1 MSLSINCPTTDQTIQ
16 PSLPVYTI
24 AESDLINNSLKLMDQ
39 LSADK
44 VKIKVLEEEN
54 LRLKENF
61 NLAYSTALDFKTQ
74 LQRNQ
79 ENAISPQLGQDA
91 IYQNFRSLVIS
102 SEREFQSFAD
112 RVDKEY
118 IQNLDVSLPRSY

>member
-24 AESDLINNSLKLMDQ
+24 AESDLINK
-39 LSADK
+39 
-44 VKIKVLEEEN
+44 
-54 LRLKENF
+54 
-61 NLAYSTALDFKTQ
+61 
-74 LQRNQ
+74 RNQ

>member
-61 NLAYSTALDFKTQ
+61 NLAYSTASDFKTQ
-74 LQRNQ
+74 LQRVQ
-79 ENAISPQLGQDA
+79 ESA
-91 IYQNFRSLVIS
+91 VIVKPVYEEYKS
-102 SEREFQSFAD
+102 TIITSERDFKNFAD

-118 IQNLDVSLPRSY
+118 TQNLDVSLPRSY

>member
-1 MSLSINCPTTDQTIQ
+1 MSLSINCPTSNQTVQ

-54 LRLKENF
+54 SRLKENF
-61 NLAYSTALDFKTQ
+61 TLAYSTASDFKTQ
-74 LQRNQ
+74 LQRVQ
-79 ENAISPQLGQDA
+79 ESA
-91 IYQNFRSLVIS
+91 VIVKPVYEEYKS
-102 SEREFQSFAD
+102 TIITSERDFKNFAD

-118 IQNLDVSLPRSY
+118 IENLSVSLPRSY

>member
-1 MSLSINCPTTDQTIQ
+1 MSLSINCPTTDQTVQ

-61 NLAYSTALDFKTQ
+61 NLAYSTASDFKTQ

>member
-24 AESDLINNSLKLMDQ
+24 AESDLINNSLKLMDE

-61 NLAYSTALDFKTQ
+61 NLAYSTASDFKTQ